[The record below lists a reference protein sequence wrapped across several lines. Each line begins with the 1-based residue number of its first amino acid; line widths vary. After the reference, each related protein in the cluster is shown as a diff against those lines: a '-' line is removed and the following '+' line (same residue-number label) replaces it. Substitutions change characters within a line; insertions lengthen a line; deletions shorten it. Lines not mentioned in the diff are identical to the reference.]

1 MYKATPRIVARA
13 FGDVLHGARMRRHL
27 EAATV
32 AARGGIDLDHLN
44 KLEQGRAEPS
54 LSVHIRSAIGLGVSP
69 TWLLEEV
76 LSWLNLNEGACAA
89 DDLQSR
95 RALIHAA
102 GSAFT
107 ATLYWS
113 SEQDLL
119 FIAST
124 QPVEFLSE
132 GLGERFVH
140 ELAKQGLVIISLPRS
155 A

>member
-1 MYKATPRIVARA
+1 MCEATPLLVARA
-13 FGDVLHGARMRRHL
+13 FGDVLHGARTRRNL

-32 AARGGIDLDHLN
+32 AERGAIDLEHLN
-44 KLEQGRAEPS
+44 KLEQGWAEPS
-54 LSVHIRSAIGLGVSP
+54 LSLHIRSAIGMGVSP
-69 TWLLEEV
+69 VWLLEEV

-89 DDLQSR
+89 DDSQSR
-95 RALIHAA
+95 RVRMRAV

-107 ATLYWS
+107 ATFLWS
-113 SEQDLL
+113 SEQNLR

-124 QPVEFLSE
+124 QPVLLSE
-132 GLGERFVH
+132 VLAERFVH